1 MDSGCNLNRDC
12 PAAGITAQSADKYN
26 ACVKAQ
32 QAKEPVDGC
41 KSTTDLSFQLSGSS
55 NRRVRVLT
63 MVTSQGFLSSPW
75 AAWWLRPNL
84 SVLGLLP

>member
-12 PAAGITAQSADKYN
+12 AAAGITAQSADKYN
-26 ACVKAQ
+26 ACVKSQ

-41 KSTTDLSFQLSGSS
+41 KLTTDLSLRLSGTL

-63 MVTSQGFLSSPW
+63 MVTLQGSLLFLW
-75 AAWWLRPNL
+75 AAW
-84 SVLGLLP
+84 